1 MSAKEEDFVDFKD
14 MDGWSQDFVKNS
26 MYLVKY
32 LDEKVKVKLDDG
44 TDAIRVNAEDVFPK
58 ADSDNCK
65 PEFLPLVRAASKAT
79 WMKRRRDMK
88 SLTLEKPL
96 GSRPK
101 GVSSETAKTFVNEFV
116 PMIWAEL
123 EGKGKMKQL
132 RARFKSMLQG
142 NEGESEDKDIKSIFK
157 IGEEVNVRTYNPDG
171 RVPKV
176 KFCKA
181 TFQGSAPPVDL
192 RPCLGKYKYDASINS
207 RVCLYRG
214 DISAINVD
222 AIQNAANRGLN
233 RGGGVCGAIHKRA
246 GPSLQEECMRLPCK
260 DEAKEEKDRVRCPV
274 GETRLTKGFD
284 LPAKYVLHSVGPQNG
299 VDVVGLR
306 NAYQSALDLGAKNA
320 DISSI
325 ALCCLSTGIFGFPL
339 ESAAHVAIGTVREW
353 LEKNSCKTMEKV
365 VFCVFGEKDQAIY
378 FELMRHYF
386 PTDE

>member
-1 MSAKEEDFVDFKD
+1 MISTHTHTHTHKH
-14 MDGWSQDFVKNS
+14 MIQ
-26 MYLVKY
+26 
-32 LDEKVKVKLDDG
+32 
-44 TDAIRVNAEDVFPK
+44 DVFPRG
-58 ADSDNCK
+58 DSDSCK

-116 PMIWAEL
+116 PMLWAEL
-123 EGKGKMKQL
+123 EGKGKMKKL
-132 RARFKSMLQG
+132 RARFKKMLDG
-142 NEGESEDKDIKSIFK
+142 GDKNEDVDEDNTLFK
-157 IGEEVNVRTYNPDG
+157 IGSDVNVRTYIPDG

-176 KFCKA
+176 KWLKG

-192 RPCLGKYKYDASINS
+192 TPCLGKFKHNASINS

-214 DISAINVD
+214 DISLLNVD

-246 GPSLQEECMRLPCK
+246 GPSLEDACKKIPCK
-260 DEAKEEKDRVRCPV
+260 DDGVKEEEDRVRCPV
-274 GETRLTKGFD
+274 GETRQTGGFD

-299 VDVVGLR
+299 TDTVGLS
-306 NAYQSALDLGAKNA
+306 NAYRSALDLAAKNE
-320 DISSI
+320 DISSV

-339 ESAAHVAIGTVREW
+339 ENAAHVAIGTVREW
-353 LEKNSCKTMEKV
+353 LEKNKDKEVDTI
-365 VFCVFGEKDQAIY
+365 VFCVFGEKDLAIY

-386 PTDE
+386 PTDDE